1 MGRGAADLGRSPE
14 RERGRESLLSA
25 GRAAG
30 GEGIAPAVAGA
41 AVGDEPRARVANP
54 VGLAG
59 DATNKRRAICGVGWG
74 AVRMDPR
81 RGRGARAYDMWAPLA
96 AREWHGTRFG
106 LVRSLRSG
114 QTVGALPTSAPLMPR
129 Q

>member
-74 AVRMDPR
+74 AVRMDPI
-81 RGRGARAYDMWAPLA
+81 RGE
-96 AREWHGTRFG
+96 ARER
-106 LVRSLRSG
+106 R
-114 QTVGALPTSAPLMPR
+114 ACI
-129 Q
+129 

>member
-14 RERGRESLLSA
+14 RERGWESLLSA

-74 AVRMDPR
+74 AVRMDPIRGEARREARMHMTGGPHSR
-81 RGRGARAYDMWAPLA
+81 RGNGTAQGLA
-96 AREWHGTRFG
+96 WSGH
-106 LVRSLRSG
+106 SG
-114 QTVGALPTSAPLMPR
+114 QVRLWVHFPPPR
-129 Q
+129 L